1 VASESIVLSSL
12 LPSLGYLASD
22 HITRQIISLLILSS
36 HYKTEGPFKTLSTST
51 SLPKINTDFKKDGQN
66 LLKLSL
72 LLFIFV
78 LISTLIDLKLLI
90 GNYQISF
97 AYILGF
103 VIFAYCLHH
112 LVNRQMIYHSDSRK
126 IELDILSNSTGV
138 LINQH
143 GSMENCYQPATENGG
158 RSNHSTRGLVSG
170 QKVVTI
176 DEDKLASEVDRVWEL
191 LKQFSLMI
199 ARGPRGSRVGCIHR

>member
-1 VASESIVLSSL
+1 MSRVASESIILSSL

-51 SLPKINTDFKKDGQN
+51 SLPKINSDFKKDGKN
-66 LLKLSL
+66 LLRLSL

-78 LISTLIDLKLLI
+78 LMSTLIDVKLLI
-90 GNYQISF
+90 GNYEISF

-103 VIFAYCLHH
+103 IIFAYSLHH
-112 LVNRQMIYHSDSRK
+112 LVNRRISYHSDTRK
-126 IELDILSNSTGV
+126 IELDILTNATGVGV
-138 LINQH
+138 LINQLD
-143 GSMENCYQPATENGG
+143 SMENCYGEHN
-158 RSNHSTRGLVSG
+158 NHSIREVSG